1 MAEELGVFHP
11 GHHRCVQDER
21 VSLPE
26 QHGYP
31 QASLRGGLRLQLRA
45 DDADQGQASQGYYV
59 QSILRRVP
67 GIHDHLISFSSQST
81 LSEG

>member
-1 MAEELGVFHP
+1 
-11 GHHRCVQDER
+11 
-21 VSLPE
+21 
-26 QHGYP
+26 
-31 QASLRGGLRLQLRA
+31 
-45 DDADQGQASQGYYV
+45 V